1 MLLRVAGRADDRI
14 LEREAGIEVEGQ
26 RPLAFVAADD
36 QQILETASD
45 HLGRDGADMGRHLVG
60 DMGEQPVGI
69 RFPEPAAPASL
80 EIADEEQRPLA
91 GALRG
96 GPAAAGEDQM
106 AGAGEAEPAQ
116 QTGEQQARLATQ
128 QGPIARLIAALCSL
142 AQRPDAVSVMQQGSV
157 GDLVHVRAVIGS
169 TLPLVRARTAG
180 LRADL
185 NNTRRL
191 RADAVL
197 AARSLTEGRRR
208 LETNRIALAR
218 LEAEHR
224 LKSQD
229 LSRSALAESDRAI
242 GLGERARDLVDNM
255 QETTNDATT
264 ARALAAL
271 PGPLPRP
278 DEGTMPALSW
288 TAASAPYRVPVTGTL
303 VTGFGEVSPDAG
315 VTSRG
320 LTWSVPGGAD
330 ISAPAAGKIVFAG
343 PFRDYSKIVVI
354 DHGGGWSTVL
364 IGLGTLSVTTGQR
377 VEQGALLGAAPPGDE
392 RQVTA
397 ELRRKGRPIDPV
409 ALTV

>member
-1 MLLRVAGRADDRI
+1 MRAAWTLALLPIAAAFAASQGNAQSDPAQSD
-14 LEREAGIEVEGQ
+14 
-26 RPLAFVAADD
+26 LAD
-36 QQILETASD
+36 QQRRL
-45 HLGRDGADMGRHLVG
+45 L
-60 DMGEQPVGI
+60 
-69 RFPEPAAPASL
+69 AARAQS
-80 EIADEEQRPLA
+80 
-91 GALRG
+91 
-96 GPAAAGEDQM
+96 AAAAERAAKLDAAAKTEQNEAAKARAEEEAM
-106 AGAGEAEPAQ
+106 GARIQQAQ
-116 QTGEQQARLATQ
+116 ADIAAASARVTLVDRLLGDQQARLAAQ

-142 AQRPDAVSVMQQGSV
+142 AQRPDAVSVMQPGSV

-191 RADAVL
+191 RADAAL

-255 QETTNDATT
+255 QETTNASATAT
-264 ARALAAL
+264 ALAAL
-271 PGPLPRP
+271 SGPLPRP
-278 DEGTMPALSW
+278 GEPSDPPLSW
-288 TAASAPYRVPVTGTL
+288 TGGTAPYRVPVTGKL

-320 LTWSVPGGAD
+320 LTWAVPGGAD
-330 ISAPAAGKIVFAG
+330 IAAPAAGKIAFAG
-343 PFRDYSKIVVI
+343 PFRDYGKIVVI

-364 IGLGTLSVTTGQR
+364 IGLGTLSVATGQR
-377 VEQGALLGAAPPGDE
+377 VGQGALLGAAPQGDD

-409 ALTV
+409 ALTG

>member
-1 MLLRVAGRADDRI
+1 MRAAWTLALLPIAAAFAASQGNAQPDPAQSD
-14 LEREAGIEVEGQ
+14 
-26 RPLAFVAADD
+26 LAD
-36 QQILETASD
+36 QQRRL
-45 HLGRDGADMGRHLVG
+45 L
-60 DMGEQPVGI
+60 
-69 RFPEPAAPASL
+69 AARAQS
-80 EIADEEQRPLA
+80 
-91 GALRG
+91 
-96 GPAAAGEDQM
+96 AAAAERAAKLDAAAKTEQNEAAKARAEEEAM
-106 AGAGEAEPAQ
+106 GARIQQAQ
-116 QTGEQQARLATQ
+116 ADITAASARVTLVDRLLGEQQARLAAQ

-142 AQRPDAVSVMQQGSV
+142 AQRPDAVSVMQPGSV

-191 RADAVL
+191 RADAAL

-208 LETNRIALAR
+208 LESNRIALAR

-255 QETTNDATT
+255 QETTNASAT
-264 ARALAAL
+264 AIALAAL
-271 PGPLPRP
+271 SGPLPRP
-278 DEGTMPALSW
+278 GEATDPPLSW
-288 TAASAPYRVPVTGTL
+288 TGGTAPYRVPVTGKL
-303 VTGFGEVSPDAG
+303 VTGFGEVSADAG

-320 LTWSVPGGAD
+320 LTWAVPGGAD
-330 ISAPAAGKIVFAG
+330 IAAPAAGKIVFAG
-343 PFRDYSKIVVI
+343 QFRDYGKIVVI

-364 IGLGTLSVTTGQR
+364 IGLGSLSVTTGQR
-377 VEQGALLGAAPPGDE
+377 VGQGALLGAAPQGED

-397 ELRRKGRPIDPV
+397 ELRRKGRPVDPV
-409 ALTV
+409 ALTG

>member
-1 MLLRVAGRADDRI
+1 MRAAWTLALLPIAVAFAASQGNAQSDLADQQRRLLAARAQSAAAAQRAATLDAAAKAEQNEAAKARTEEAAMGARIQQAQADIAAASARVALVDR
-14 LEREAGIEVEGQ
+14 L
-26 RPLAFVAADD
+26 L
-36 QQILETASD
+36 
-45 HLGRDGADMGRHLVG
+45 
-60 DMGEQPVGI
+60 
-69 RFPEPAAPASL
+69 
-80 EIADEEQRPLA
+80 
-91 GALRG
+91 
-96 GPAAAGEDQM
+96 
-106 AGAGEAEPAQ
+106 
-116 QTGEQQARLATQ
+116 GEQQARLATQ

-142 AQRPDAVSVMQQGSV
+142 AQRPDAVSVMQPGSV

-185 NNTRRL
+185 TNTRRL
-191 RADAVL
+191 RADAAL

-208 LETNRIALAR
+208 LEINRIALAR

-255 QETTNDATT
+255 QVTTNGAAT
-264 ARALAAL
+264 ARALSAL

-278 DEGTMPALSW
+278 GEATEPPLSW

-303 VTGFGEVSPDAG
+303 VTGFGEVSLDAG

-320 LTWSVPGGAD
+320 LTWAVAGGAD
-330 ISAPAAGKIVFAG
+330 IVAPAAGKIVFAG
-343 PFRDYSKIVVI
+343 PFRDYGKIVVI

-364 IGLGTLSVTTGQR
+364 IGLGTLSVATGER
-377 VEQGALLGAAPPGDE
+377 VGQGALLGAAPPGED
-392 RQVTA
+392 RRVTA

-409 ALTV
+409 ALTG

>member
-1 MLLRVAGRADDRI
+1 MRAAWTLALLPIAAAFAASQGNAQSDPAQSD
-14 LEREAGIEVEGQ
+14 
-26 RPLAFVAADD
+26 LAD
-36 QQILETASD
+36 QQRRL
-45 HLGRDGADMGRHLVG
+45 L
-60 DMGEQPVGI
+60 
-69 RFPEPAAPASL
+69 AARAQS
-80 EIADEEQRPLA
+80 
-91 GALRG
+91 
-96 GPAAAGEDQM
+96 AAAAERAAKLDAAAKTEQNEAAKARAEEEAM
-106 AGAGEAEPAQ
+106 GARIQQAQ
-116 QTGEQQARLATQ
+116 ADIAAASARVTLVDRLLGDQQARLAAQ

-142 AQRPDAVSVMQQGSV
+142 AQRPDAVSVMQPGSV

-191 RADAVL
+191 RADAAL

-255 QETTNDATT
+255 QETTNASATAT
-264 ARALAAL
+264 ALAAL
-271 PGPLPRP
+271 SGPLPRP
-278 DEGTMPALSW
+278 GEATDPPLSW
-288 TAASAPYRVPVTGTL
+288 TGGTAPYRVPVTGKL
-303 VTGFGEVSPDAG
+303 VTGFGEVSSDAG

-320 LTWSVPGGAD
+320 LTWAVPGGAD
-330 ISAPAAGKIVFAG
+330 IAAPAAGKIVFAG
-343 PFRDYSKIVVI
+343 PFRDYGKIVVI

-364 IGLGTLSVTTGQR
+364 IGLGSLSVTTGQR
-377 VEQGALLGAAPPGDE
+377 VGQGALLGAAPQGED

-397 ELRRKGRPIDPV
+397 ELRRKGRPVDPV
-409 ALTV
+409 ALTG

>member
-1 MLLRVAGRADDRI
+1 MRAAWTLALLPIAAAFAASQGNAQSDPAQSD
-14 LEREAGIEVEGQ
+14 
-26 RPLAFVAADD
+26 LAD
-36 QQILETASD
+36 QQRRL
-45 HLGRDGADMGRHLVG
+45 L
-60 DMGEQPVGI
+60 
-69 RFPEPAAPASL
+69 AARAQS
-80 EIADEEQRPLA
+80 
-91 GALRG
+91 
-96 GPAAAGEDQM
+96 AAAAERAAKLDAAAKTEQTEAAKARAEEEAM
-106 AGAGEAEPAQ
+106 GARIQQAQ
-116 QTGEQQARLATQ
+116 ADIAAASARVTLVDRLLGDQQARLAAQ

-142 AQRPDAVSVMQQGSV
+142 AQRPDAVSVMQPGSV

-185 NNTRRL
+185 NNTRRR
-191 RADAVL
+191 RADAAL

-255 QETTNDATT
+255 QETTNASATAT
-264 ARALAAL
+264 ALAAL
-271 PGPLPRP
+271 SGPLPRP
-278 DEGTMPALSW
+278 GEPSDPPLSW
-288 TAASAPYRVPVTGTL
+288 TGGTAPYRVPVTGKL

-320 LTWSVPGGAD
+320 LTWAVPGGAD
-330 ISAPAAGKIVFAG
+330 IAAPAAGKIAFAG
-343 PFRDYSKIVVI
+343 PFRDYGKIVVI

-364 IGLGTLSVTTGQR
+364 IGLGTLSVATGQR
-377 VEQGALLGAAPPGDE
+377 VGQGALLGAAPQGDD

-409 ALTV
+409 ALTG

>member
-1 MLLRVAGRADDRI
+1 MRAAWTLALLPIAAAFAASQGNAQSDPAQSD
-14 LEREAGIEVEGQ
+14 
-26 RPLAFVAADD
+26 LAD
-36 QQILETASD
+36 QQRRL
-45 HLGRDGADMGRHLVG
+45 L
-60 DMGEQPVGI
+60 
-69 RFPEPAAPASL
+69 AARAQS
-80 EIADEEQRPLA
+80 
-91 GALRG
+91 
-96 GPAAAGEDQM
+96 AAAAERAAKLDAAAKTEQTEAAKARAEEEAM
-106 AGAGEAEPAQ
+106 GARIQQAQ
-116 QTGEQQARLATQ
+116 ADIAAASARVTLVDRLLGDQQARLAAQ

-142 AQRPDAVSVMQQGSV
+142 AQRPDAVSVMQPGSV

-191 RADAVL
+191 RADAAL

-255 QETTNDATT
+255 QETTNASATAT
-264 ARALAAL
+264 ALAAL
-271 PGPLPRP
+271 SGPLPRP
-278 DEGTMPALSW
+278 GEPSDPPLSW
-288 TAASAPYRVPVTGTL
+288 TGGTAPYRVPVTGKL
-303 VTGFGEVSPDAG
+303 VTGFGEVSADAG

-320 LTWSVPGGAD
+320 LTWAVPGGAD
-330 ISAPAAGKIVFAG
+330 IAAPAAGKIAFAG
-343 PFRDYSKIVVI
+343 PFRDYGKIVVI

-364 IGLGTLSVTTGQR
+364 IGLGTLSVATGQR
-377 VEQGALLGAAPPGDE
+377 VGQGALLGAAPQGDD

-409 ALTV
+409 ALTG

>member
-1 MLLRVAGRADDRI
+1 MRAAWTLALLPIAAAFAASQGNAQSDLADQQRRLLAARAQSAAAAQRAATLDAAAKAEQNEAAKARTEEAAMGARIQQAQADIAAASARVALVDR
-14 LEREAGIEVEGQ
+14 L
-26 RPLAFVAADD
+26 L
-36 QQILETASD
+36 
-45 HLGRDGADMGRHLVG
+45 
-60 DMGEQPVGI
+60 
-69 RFPEPAAPASL
+69 
-80 EIADEEQRPLA
+80 
-91 GALRG
+91 
-96 GPAAAGEDQM
+96 
-106 AGAGEAEPAQ
+106 
-116 QTGEQQARLATQ
+116 GEQQARLATQ

-142 AQRPDAVSVMQQGSV
+142 AQRPDAVSVMQPGSV

-185 NNTRRL
+185 TNTRRL
-191 RADAVL
+191 RADAAL

-208 LETNRIALAR
+208 LEINRIALAR

-255 QETTNDATT
+255 QVTTNGAAT
-264 ARALAAL
+264 ARALSAL

-278 DEGTMPALSW
+278 GEATEPPLSW

-303 VTGFGEVSPDAG
+303 VTGFGEVSLDAG

-320 LTWSVPGGAD
+320 LTWAVAGGAD
-330 ISAPAAGKIVFAG
+330 IVAPAAGKIVFAG
-343 PFRDYSKIVVI
+343 PFRDYGKIVVI

-364 IGLGTLSVTTGQR
+364 IGLGTLSVATGER
-377 VEQGALLGAAPPGDE
+377 VGQGALLGAAPPGED
-392 RQVTA
+392 RRVTA

-409 ALTV
+409 ALTG

>member
-1 MLLRVAGRADDRI
+1 MRAAWTLALLPIAAAFAASQGNAQSDPAQSD
-14 LEREAGIEVEGQ
+14 
-26 RPLAFVAADD
+26 LAD
-36 QQILETASD
+36 QQRRL
-45 HLGRDGADMGRHLVG
+45 L
-60 DMGEQPVGI
+60 
-69 RFPEPAAPASL
+69 AARAQS
-80 EIADEEQRPLA
+80 
-91 GALRG
+91 
-96 GPAAAGEDQM
+96 AAAAERAAKLDAAAKTEQNEAAKARAEEEAM
-106 AGAGEAEPAQ
+106 GARIQQAQ
-116 QTGEQQARLATQ
+116 ADIAAASARVTLVDRLLGDQQARLAAQ

-142 AQRPDAVSVMQQGSV
+142 AQRPDAVSVMQPGSV

-191 RADAVL
+191 RADAAL

-255 QETTNDATT
+255 QETTNASATAT
-264 ARALAAL
+264 ALAAL
-271 PGPLPRP
+271 SGPLPRP
-278 DEGTMPALSW
+278 GEPSDPPLSW
-288 TAASAPYRVPVTGTL
+288 TGGTAPYRVPVTGKL
-303 VTGFGEVSPDAG
+303 VTGFGEVSSDAG

-320 LTWSVPGGAD
+320 LTWAVPGGAD
-330 ISAPAAGKIVFAG
+330 IAAPAAGKIAFAG
-343 PFRDYSKIVVI
+343 PFRDYGKIVVI

-364 IGLGTLSVTTGQR
+364 IGLGTLSVATGQR
-377 VEQGALLGAAPPGDE
+377 VGQGALLGAAPQGDD

-409 ALTV
+409 ALTG

>member
-1 MLLRVAGRADDRI
+1 MRAAWTLALLPIAAAFAASQGNAQSDPAQSD
-14 LEREAGIEVEGQ
+14 
-26 RPLAFVAADD
+26 LAD
-36 QQILETASD
+36 QQRRL
-45 HLGRDGADMGRHLVG
+45 L
-60 DMGEQPVGI
+60 
-69 RFPEPAAPASL
+69 AARAQS
-80 EIADEEQRPLA
+80 
-91 GALRG
+91 
-96 GPAAAGEDQM
+96 AAAAERAAKLDAAAKTEQTEAAKARGEEEAM
-106 AGAGEAEPAQ
+106 GARIQQAQ
-116 QTGEQQARLATQ
+116 ADIAAASARVTLVDRLLGDQQARLAAQ

-142 AQRPDAVSVMQQGSV
+142 AQRPDAVSVMQPGSV

-191 RADAVL
+191 RADAAL

-255 QETTNDATT
+255 QETTNASATAT
-264 ARALAAL
+264 ALAAL
-271 PGPLPRP
+271 SGPLPRP
-278 DEGTMPALSW
+278 GEPSDPPLSW
-288 TAASAPYRVPVTGTL
+288 TGGTAPYRVPVTGKL

-320 LTWSVPGGAD
+320 LTWGVPGGAD
-330 ISAPAAGKIVFAG
+330 IAAPAAGKIAFAG
-343 PFRDYSKIVVI
+343 PFRDYGKIVVI

-364 IGLGTLSVTTGQR
+364 IGLGTLSVATGQR
-377 VEQGALLGAAPPGDE
+377 VGQGALLGAAPQGDD

-409 ALTV
+409 ALTG

>member
-1 MLLRVAGRADDRI
+1 MRAAWTLVLLPIAA
-14 LEREAGIEVEGQ
+14 
-26 RPLAFVAADD
+26 AFAASQGNAQPDPARSDLVD
-36 QQILETASD
+36 QQHRL
-45 HLGRDGADMGRHLVG
+45 L
-60 DMGEQPVGI
+60 
-69 RFPEPAAPASL
+69 AARAQS
-80 EIADEEQRPLA
+80 
-91 GALRG
+91 
-96 GPAAAGEDQM
+96 AAAAERAAKLDAAAKAEQNEAAKARAQEEAM
-106 AGAGEAEPAQ
+106 GARIQQAQ
-116 QTGEQQARLATQ
+116 ADIAAASARVTLVDRLLGEQQARLATQ

-142 AQRPDAVSVMQQGSV
+142 AQRPDAVSVMQPGSV
-157 GDLVHVRAVIGS
+157 ADLVHVRAVIGS

-191 RADAVL
+191 RADAAL

-208 LETNRIALAR
+208 LESNRIALAR

-255 QETTNDATT
+255 QVTTNDAAT

-271 PGPLPRP
+271 AGPLPRP
-278 DEGTMPALSW
+278 DDGTEPPLSW
-288 TAASAPYRVPVTGTL
+288 TAASAPYRVPVTGKL
-303 VTGFGEVSPDAG
+303 VIGFGEVSSDAG

-320 LTWSVPGGAD
+320 LTWAVPGGAD
-330 ISAPAAGKIVFAG
+330 IAAPAAGKIMFAG
-343 PFRDYSKIVVI
+343 PFRDYGKIVVI
-354 DHGGGWSTVL
+354 DHGGGWSTAL
-364 IGLGTLSVTTGQR
+364 IGLGTLSVATGQR
-377 VEQGALLGAAPPGDE
+377 VGQGALLGAAPQGDV

-409 ALTV
+409 ALTG

>member
-1 MLLRVAGRADDRI
+1 MRAAWTLALLPIAAAFAASQGNAQSDPAQSD
-14 LEREAGIEVEGQ
+14 
-26 RPLAFVAADD
+26 LAD
-36 QQILETASD
+36 QQRRL
-45 HLGRDGADMGRHLVG
+45 L
-60 DMGEQPVGI
+60 
-69 RFPEPAAPASL
+69 AARAQS
-80 EIADEEQRPLA
+80 
-91 GALRG
+91 
-96 GPAAAGEDQM
+96 AAAAERAAKLDAAAKTEQTEAAKARAEEEAM
-106 AGAGEAEPAQ
+106 GARIQQAQ
-116 QTGEQQARLATQ
+116 ADIAAASARVTLVDRLLGDQQARLAAQ

-142 AQRPDAVSVMQQGSV
+142 AQRPDAVSVMQPGSV

-191 RADAVL
+191 RADAAL

-255 QETTNDATT
+255 QETTNASATAT
-264 ARALAAL
+264 ALAAL
-271 PGPLPRP
+271 SGPLPRP
-278 DEGTMPALSW
+278 GEPSDPPLSW
-288 TAASAPYRVPVTGTL
+288 TGGTAPYRVPVTGKL
-303 VTGFGEVSPDAG
+303 VTGFGEVSSDAG

-320 LTWSVPGGAD
+320 LTWAVPGGAD
-330 ISAPAAGKIVFAG
+330 IAAPAAGKIAFAG
-343 PFRDYSKIVVI
+343 PFRDYGKIVVI

-364 IGLGTLSVTTGQR
+364 IGLGTLSVATGQR
-377 VEQGALLGAAPPGDE
+377 VGQGALLGAAPQGDD

-409 ALTV
+409 ALTG

>member
-1 MLLRVAGRADDRI
+1 MRAAWTLALLPIAAAFAASQGNAQSDPAQSD
-14 LEREAGIEVEGQ
+14 
-26 RPLAFVAADD
+26 LAD
-36 QQILETASD
+36 QQRRL
-45 HLGRDGADMGRHLVG
+45 L
-60 DMGEQPVGI
+60 
-69 RFPEPAAPASL
+69 AARAQS
-80 EIADEEQRPLA
+80 
-91 GALRG
+91 
-96 GPAAAGEDQM
+96 AAAAERAAKLDAAAKAEQNEAAKARAEEEAM
-106 AGAGEAEPAQ
+106 GARIQQAQ
-116 QTGEQQARLATQ
+116 ADIAAASARVTLVDRLLGDQQARLAAQ

-142 AQRPDAVSVMQQGSV
+142 AQRPDAVSVMQPGSV

-191 RADAVL
+191 RADAAL
-197 AARSLTEGRRR
+197 AAHSLTEGRRR

-255 QETTNDATT
+255 QETTDGATT

-271 PGPLPRP
+271 SGPLPRP
-278 DEGTMPALSW
+278 GEATDPPLSW
-288 TAASAPYRVPVTGTL
+288 TGGTAPYRVPVTGKL
-303 VTGFGEVSPDAG
+303 VTGFGEVSADAG

-320 LTWSVPGGAD
+320 LTWAVPGGAD
-330 ISAPAAGKIVFAG
+330 IAAPAAGKVLFAG
-343 PFRDYSKIVVI
+343 PFRDYGRIVVI

-364 IGLGTLSVTTGQR
+364 IGLGTLSVTAGQR
-377 VEQGALLGAAPPGDE
+377 VGQGALLGAAPQGED

-409 ALTV
+409 ALTG

>member
-1 MLLRVAGRADDRI
+1 MRAAWTLALLPIAAAFAASQGNAQSDLADQQRRLLAARAQSAAAAERAAKLDAAAKAEQNEAAKARAEEEAMGARIQQAQADIAAASARVALVDR
-14 LEREAGIEVEGQ
+14 L
-26 RPLAFVAADD
+26 L
-36 QQILETASD
+36 
-45 HLGRDGADMGRHLVG
+45 
-60 DMGEQPVGI
+60 
-69 RFPEPAAPASL
+69 
-80 EIADEEQRPLA
+80 
-91 GALRG
+91 
-96 GPAAAGEDQM
+96 
-106 AGAGEAEPAQ
+106 
-116 QTGEQQARLATQ
+116 GEQQTRLATQ

-142 AQRPDAVSVMQQGSV
+142 AQRPDAVSVMQPGSV

-343 PFRDYSKIVVI
+343 PFRDYGKIVVI

-377 VEQGALLGAAPPGDE
+377 VGQGALLGAAPPGDE

-409 ALTV
+409 ALTG

>member
-1 MLLRVAGRADDRI
+1 VRAAWTLALLPIAAAFAASQGNAQSDTAQPD
-14 LEREAGIEVEGQ
+14 
-26 RPLAFVAADD
+26 LAD
-36 QQILETASD
+36 QQRRL
-45 HLGRDGADMGRHLVG
+45 L
-60 DMGEQPVGI
+60 
-69 RFPEPAAPASL
+69 AARAQS
-80 EIADEEQRPLA
+80 
-91 GALRG
+91 
-96 GPAAAGEDQM
+96 AAAAQRAATLDAAAKTEQNEAAKARAEEEAM
-106 AGAGEAEPAQ
+106 GARIQQAQADIAAASARVTLVDRLLGDQ
-116 QTGEQQARLATQ
+116 QTRLAAQ

-142 AQRPDAVSVMQQGSV
+142 AQRPDAVSVMQPGSV
-157 GDLVHVRAVIGS
+157 ADLVHVRAVIGS
-169 TLPLVRARTAG
+169 TLPQVRARTAG

-185 NNTRRL
+185 DNTRRL
-191 RADAVL
+191 RADAAL

-218 LEAEHR
+218 LEADHR

-255 QETTNDATT
+255 QVTTDSAAT

-271 PGPLPRP
+271 AGPLPRP
-278 DEGTMPALSW
+278 GDASDPPLSW
-288 TAASAPYRVPVTGTL
+288 SGGSAPYRVPVTGKL
-303 VTGFGEVSPDAG
+303 VTGFGEVSSDAG

-320 LTWSVPGGAD
+320 LTWAVPGGAD
-330 ISAPAAGKIVFAG
+330 IAAPAAGKIVFAG
-343 PFRDYSKIVVI
+343 PFRDYGRIVVI

-377 VEQGALLGAAPPGDE
+377 IGQGALLGAAPQGDD

-409 ALTV
+409 ALTG

>member
-1 MLLRVAGRADDRI
+1 MRAAWTLALLPIAVAFAASQGNAQSDLADQQRRLLAARAQSAAAAQRAATLDAAAKAEQNEAAKARTEEAAMGARIQQAQADIAAASARVALVDR
-14 LEREAGIEVEGQ
+14 L
-26 RPLAFVAADD
+26 L
-36 QQILETASD
+36 
-45 HLGRDGADMGRHLVG
+45 
-60 DMGEQPVGI
+60 
-69 RFPEPAAPASL
+69 
-80 EIADEEQRPLA
+80 
-91 GALRG
+91 
-96 GPAAAGEDQM
+96 
-106 AGAGEAEPAQ
+106 
-116 QTGEQQARLATQ
+116 GEQQARLATQ

-142 AQRPDAVSVMQQGSV
+142 AQRPDAVSVMQPGSV

-185 NNTRRL
+185 TNTRRL
-191 RADAVL
+191 RADAAL

-208 LETNRIALAR
+208 LEINRIALAR

-255 QETTNDATT
+255 QVTTNGAAT
-264 ARALAAL
+264 ARALSAL

-278 DEGTMPALSW
+278 GEATEPPLSW
-288 TAASAPYRVPVTGTL
+288 TAVSAPYRVPVTGTL
-303 VTGFGEVSPDAG
+303 VTGFGEVSLDAG

-320 LTWSVPGGAD
+320 LTWAVAGGAD
-330 ISAPAAGKIVFAG
+330 IVAPAAGKIVFAG
-343 PFRDYSKIVVI
+343 PFRDYGKIVVI

-364 IGLGTLSVTTGQR
+364 IGLGTLSVATGER
-377 VEQGALLGAAPPGDE
+377 VGQGALLGAAPPGED
-392 RQVTA
+392 RRVTA

-409 ALTV
+409 ALTG